1 MYIIMIMSSFLCALI
16 IGIFIGAIITI
27 IVIGILDMLQDKRRI

>member
-1 MYIIMIMSSFLCALI
+1 MYIIMIMSSFLWALI